1 MDAKTL
7 KSELISRIDQK
18 LNWIKEKSNAD
29 SGNLKKDIQI
39 LLMVSD
45 ELDDVLLNWEE
56 PPILN
61 VGNNDFDF
69 EDDDY

>member
-1 MDAKTL
+1 MDAISL

-18 LNWIKEKSNAD
+18 LNWIKEKSTAD

-56 PPILN
+56 PPILSI
-61 VGNNDFDF
+61 GSNDFDF
-69 EDDDY
+69 DEDDY